1 MKVLF
6 KTLTLCGLAFVSAH
20 FGYAQED
27 SLKHYIFEGTIV
39 TATRSKTHTVKT
51 GRSVSVISENDIRNS
66 AYHTVGEL
74 LERQEGIYM
83 IGTKQT
89 QGSIQNIFMRGA
101 NSNHTVIM
109 IDGMRLSDP
118 SSVDNALDI
127 SELTLAN
134 IERIEI
140 VRGAHSTLYGSS
152 AIGGAVNIITKKN
165 DRPGLNADA
174 DFQTG
179 YFGGGTSELSQNA
192 YINYTFGN
200 GFYFNTEVFH
210 STTNGINAAA
220 DTSEP
225 VFGKF
230 DRDGFRKLDLMG
242 RIGYSNEKLDLYT
255 TFKTVDQKSD
265 LDRGAYVDDPNY
277 AIDFE
282 RLSAGYGASYQWND
296 LLTFDFFG
304 GYSSTL
310 RTAINDSNIL
320 DAAGNSDHN
329 YFRGDYEGTL
339 SNNEFQ
345 STLKLNG
352 VEMVAGAGVN
362 KETMSARTF
371 ILYTDPSFPYSI
383 TTDLDPLNIQSTIYN
398 AYLHSTVSG
407 NLIHKGLSRFSVGI
421 GGRLNHHTAYGNNYT
436 YDINPVYGI
445 TDRSLIFASFA
456 TGFNAPSLYRLYTP
470 DTYYTSDIQRGNKN
484 LKPEAS
490 VSYELGYKRS
500 GDRIRFSLS
509 VFYTKVKDYIDYVY
523 LWDKNIPIDELGTDF
538 MRDDYRGDTYLNIGD
553 QINRGVDAAVSVRM
567 NPKLM
572 LFANVSLTKG
582 KLNYVPADIDE
593 AQTQGNHV
601 QLYSNGAFLTQ
612 KVKSTVLIRRP
623 NTGNIG
629 LTYDPIKELSLTAD
643 AQYTGARRDAFYD
656 QTLGPFGALGSTPLT
671 SYWYINTSANY
682 VINKQWYINLKI
694 ENLLDEKSTEIRG
707 FRNRGRGVLLC
718 FRYILKP

>member
-1 MKVLF
+1 M
-6 KTLTLCGLAFVSAH
+6 
-20 FGYAQED
+20 
-27 SLKHYIFEGTIV
+27 
-39 TATRSKTHTVKT
+39 
-51 GRSVSVISENDIRNS
+51 
-66 AYHTVGEL
+66 
-74 LERQEGIYM
+74 
-83 IGTKQT
+83 
-89 QGSIQNIFMRGA
+89 
-101 NSNHTVIM
+101 
-109 IDGMRLSDP
+109 
-118 SSVDNALDI
+118 
-127 SELTLAN
+127 
-134 IERIEI
+134 
-140 VRGAHSTLYGSS
+140 
-152 AIGGAVNIITKKN
+152 
-165 DRPGLNADA
+165 
-174 DFQTG
+174 
-179 YFGGGTSELSQNA
+179 
-192 YINYTFGN
+192 NYTFRN
-200 GFYFNTEVFH
+200 GFYVNTEVFH

-225 VFGKF
+225 VYGKF

-242 RIGYSNEKLDLYT
+242 RIGYSNENLDLYT
-255 TFKTVDQKSD
+255 TFKTADQKSD

-282 RLSAGYGASYQWND
+282 RRTAGYGASYRWND
-296 LLTFDFFG
+296 RLSFDYFG
-304 GYSSTL
+304 GYSSTA

-329 YFRGDYEGTL
+329 FFRGDYEGTL

-345 STLKLNG
+345 STLKLKG
-352 VEMVAGAGVN
+352 VEMVAGAGIS

-383 TTDLDPLNIQSTIYN
+383 RTDLDPLNIQSTIYN
-398 AYLHSTVSG
+398 AYLHSTISG
-407 NLIHKGLSRFSVGI
+407 NLIHKSLSRFSVGA

-436 YDINPVYGI
+436 YDINPVFGI
-445 TDRSLIFASFA
+445 TDRSLIFASYA

-470 DTYYTSDIQRGNKN
+470 DTYYTSNIQRGNKN

-523 LWDKNIPIDELGTDF
+523 LWDKNIPVDQLGTDF

-553 QINRGVDAAVSVRM
+553 QINKGLDAAVSVRM

-593 AQTQGNHV
+593 VQTQGNHV

-623 NTGNIG
+623 NTGNMG

-643 AQYTGARRDAFYD
+643 AQYTGTRRDAFYD

-671 SYWYINTSANY
+671 SYWYINISANY
-682 VINKQWYINLKI
+682 VINKQWYIHFKI
-694 ENLLDEKSTEIRG
+694 ENLLDEKTTEIRG
-707 FRNRGRGVLLC
+707 FRNRGRGVMLSLRYLLK
-718 FRYILKP
+718 R